1 MGYPTDGQTY
11 RLIEQLEKNID
22 MIDDELITIKSML
35 VNQTVELTQI
45 RDGLKTLINNKSIAA
60 KARKDNT

>member
-22 MIDDELITIKSML
+22 MINDELITIKSML